1 MQNYQSNASLYDQW
15 AADYDAMPNS
25 TIAIDE
31 VNFPRF
37 WAGLQPSHVLEIGC
51 GTGRHTKKLA
61 GLGHNV
67 FAIDQSKQM
76 LEIAK
81 SQNLSGVEY
90 ICGDIFALSLPK
102 AEFDFAIM
110 SLVLEHLPN
119 PQLVFEIIFAALK
132 TGGSFYLSEIHPN
145 RMQNGSGARFID
157 KETQEEVRM
166 VSFIHSIDE
175 IRTKAKNTGF
185 HIVSEAECIAGS
197 DFAAQNPAW
206 EKYIDMPMTIMW
218 HFQKP

>member
-15 AADYDAMPNS
+15 ASEYDAMPNS
-25 TIAIDE
+25 TIEIDE
-31 VNFPRF
+31 VNFPKL
-37 WAGLQPSHVLEIGC
+37 WAGLPPSRVLEIGC

-61 GLGHNV
+61 RVGHNIL
-67 FAIDQSKQM
+67 AIDQSAQM

-81 SQNLSGVEY
+81 AQNFSDVEF
-90 ICGDIFALSLPK
+90 INGDIFALELPK
-102 AEFDFAIM
+102 ADFDFAIM

-119 PQLVFEIIFAALK
+119 LVKVFEIIFDTVK
-132 TGGSFYLSEIHPN
+132 SGGSFYLSEIHPN

-157 KETQEEVRM
+157 KQTQEEVRM

-175 IRTKAKNTGF
+175 IRTAAQNAGF
-185 HIVSEAECIAGS
+185 FIVSETECVARR
-197 DFAAQNPAW
+197 DFSAQNPAW